1 MAQRRKDGVSA
12 VVQKGY
18 WREADARAVHT
29 AWQRSGKSLSS
40 FAREHGVDPKRIS
53 RWAAWLGARSS
64 GRVRFHPV
72 RLVTARPAGE
82 GREAIEVVLLDG
94 RRVRAPEGFA
104 AEELERV
111 LAVLA
116 RTA

>member
-1 MAQRRKDGVSA
+1 MAQGRGDGISA
-12 VVQKGY
+12 VVRKRY
-18 WREADARAVHT
+18 WREADARAVLT
-29 AWQRSGKSLSS
+29 AWQRSGNPLSS
-40 FAREHGVDPKRIS
+40 FAREHGVDAKRIS
-53 RWAAWLGARSS
+53 RWAAWLRGRSS

-72 RLVTARPAGE
+72 RLVAARLGGE
-82 GREAIEVVLLDG
+82 RREAIEVVLLDG